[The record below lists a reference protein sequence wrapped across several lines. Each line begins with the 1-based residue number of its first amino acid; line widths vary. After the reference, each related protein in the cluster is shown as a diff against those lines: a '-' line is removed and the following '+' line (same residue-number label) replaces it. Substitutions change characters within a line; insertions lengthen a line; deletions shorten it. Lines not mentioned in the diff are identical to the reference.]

1 MTQTDATALP
11 AASEVVAFWRDAGP
25 RKWFVKDPA
34 FDDEFRERFLAAHMA
49 AAARRLDD
57 WAGNA
62 EGALA
67 LMILLDQFPRNACR
81 GTGHMF
87 ATDPL
92 ARMFAERA
100 VRDGL
105 DRQAPAAM
113 RPFFYLPFEHSEDL
127 RDQARSVALCQDLD
141 AETVRYA
148 RIHYD
153 IIARFGRFPHRN
165 PVLGRE
171 TTPEEQDFLDGG
183 GFAG

>member
-1 MTQTDATALP
+1 MDQTDAALP
-11 AASEVVAFWRDAGP
+11 SAADVAAFWREAGP
-25 RKWFVKDPA
+25 RKWFLKDPA
-34 FDDEFRERFLAAHMA
+34 FDTAFRDRFLAAHMA

-57 WAGNA
+57 WAGSA

-67 LMILLDQFPRNACR
+67 LMILLDQFPRNAFR
-81 GTGHMF
+81 DTGHMF
-87 ATDPL
+87 ATDAL
-92 ARMFAERA
+92 ARMFADRA

-105 DRQAPAAM
+105 DRQAPEAM

-127 RDQARSVALCQDLD
+127 KDQERSVALCQDLD
-141 AETVRYA
+141 AETLRYA

-165 PVLGRE
+165 AALGRT
-171 TTPEEQDFLDGG
+171 TTPEEQAFLDGG